1 MRYALNLADDGRIL
15 SVTYEQY
22 AAPGQPIVD
31 TLPEG
36 NVNDYLY
43 VNGEFVYDPLP
54 VPDTALTAET
64 NILKGK
70 YFMVGEEMY
79 FSTTNIPA
87 GDIITPGTNCERMS
101 MSEALNALNS

>member
-36 NVNDYLY
+36 DVNDWKFVGGQY
-43 VNGEFVYDPLP
+43 VYDPLP
-54 VPDTALTAET
+54 VPPEPTPEPSAD
-64 NILKGK
+64 
-70 YFMVGEEMY
+70 
-79 FSTTNIPA
+79 
-87 GDIITPGTNCERMS
+87 DI
-101 MSEALNALNS
+101 LNALLGVEE